1 MDLELNGKTAIVTG
15 GSRGIGR
22 AIARELALCGCSVVI
37 LARNAETLR
46 NTADELSRETGASVT
61 GIVTDVTDT
70 AAVEKSVALAAE
82 ALGGRIDVLVN
93 NAAAPGGLASG
104 AIAEIDEKDL
114 AADLDTKVIG
124 YVRFARAVA
133 PYMKK
138 NGWGRI
144 INIGGNSSRAP
155 GANLSAGMRNAAL
168 VPMTKSLA
176 DELGP
181 VGITVNVVHPG
192 ATWTERSEPMYKK
205 RAESEGVSIEEIKAR
220 AAEGNAVGRI
230 IDAREVAWVVAFLAS
245 PRSSAIAGEVISA
258 SGGAGKSVYY

>member
-1 MDLELNGKTAIVTG
+1 MDLELKGKTAIVTG

-22 AIARELALCGCSVVI
+22 AIARELAASGCSVVI
-37 LARNAETLR
+37 LARNEETLKR
-46 NTADELSRETGASVT
+46 TADELSRETGALVT
-61 GIVTDVTDT
+61 GIVTDVTDS
-70 AAVEKSVALAAE
+70 AAVEKSVKQAAD
-82 ALGGRIDVLVN
+82 ALGGRIDILVN

-104 AIAEIDEKDL
+104 PIEEIDEKDL

-133 PYMKK
+133 PHMKK

-144 INIGGNSSRAP
+144 VSIGGNSSRAP

-181 VGITVNVVHPG
+181 AGITVNVVHPG
-192 ATWTERSEPMYKK
+192 ATWTERSEPMYAA
-205 RAESEGVSIEEIKAR
+205 RAKTDGVSIEQLKAR
-220 AAEGNAVGRI
+220 AAEGNAIKRI
-230 IDAREVAWVVAFLAS
+230 VDAREVAWVVAFLAS
-245 PRSSAIAGEVISA
+245 PRSSAITGEVISA
-258 SGGAGKSVYY
+258 SGGAGASVYY